1 MADKF
6 FFMELGSLAQELVA
20 SVPEVRRIAMFG
32 SRKYVGKVRSD
43 LDLLISGPA
52 SADVLVDFRESRTEY
67 QPLDL
72 WLEVPGGTAVSA
84 VNGGVLQIRDLDV
97 IELFPNLDTARLRGL
112 ERQRFRSDVNYM
124 MSLAP
129 SPKSVAKLRADHLGM
144 TTRLPT
150 VLEDDLAIVAL
161 TVLEVLE
168 HAVEAARRMRTD
180 KNAMRGKSSHIA
192 VATEYDLQN
201 LAELVLSSIF
211 SVERE
216 PFVVRESGAER
227 SADFSLASGRLVL
240 EFKFAKTGSELSK
253 QIKDAHSVLETY
265 LKHPGVEVAL
275 GILGVVEDVD
285 TNVNGIESWST
296 VDGRRKAMMRT
307 LTIPRSI
314 TTA

>member
-1 MADKF
+1 
-6 FFMELGSLAQELVA
+6 MELESLAQELVA
-20 SVPEVRRIAMFG
+20 AVPEVGRIAMFG
-32 SRKYVGKVRSD
+32 SRKYAGKVRSD

-72 WLEVPGGTAVSA
+72 WLEVPGGAAVSA
-84 VNGGVLQIRDLDV
+84 VNGGVLQICDLDV
-97 IELFPNLDTARLRGL
+97 IELFPDFDTARLQGF

-129 SPKSVAKLRADHLGM
+129 SPTSVAKLHADHLGI
-144 TTRLPT
+144 TTRLPA
-150 VLEDDLAIVAL
+150 VLEDSLAIVAL
-161 TVLEVLE
+161 TVLEALE

-180 KNAMRGKSSHIA
+180 KNAMRGKLSHISI
-192 VATEYDLQN
+192 ATEYDLQN

-216 PFVVRESGAER
+216 PFVVQESGAER
-227 SADFSLASGRLVL
+227 SADFSMASGRLVL

-253 QIKDAHSVLETY
+253 QIKDSHSVLETY
-265 LKHPGVEVAL
+265 LKHPGIEVAL

-296 VDGRRKAMMRT
+296 DDGRRRAMMRT
-307 LTIPRSI
+307 LIIPRSI
-314 TTA
+314 MPA